1 MNPFR
6 NRIEQYRK
14 IKYDKSA
21 HIQQQ
26 YLDNAGKAVVR
37 VHLTRISSA
46 FSDYSVPH
54 FEELDMALADYID
67 AVVYH
72 IPLKYPLTILF
83 YVPQS
88 TTKEQK
94 LLLGKT
100 VKDLYGLRLADKNL
114 DLTINLSKMAGL
126 FAIGTWLLIFSY
138 LLASSNSNQFFT
150 DFMNIAGTFAL
161 WEMVDLFLL
170 ERRAIKVD
178 KLNAAQIAAAEIRFC
193 TDPGADDAI
202 V

>member
-1 MNPFR
+1 
-6 NRIEQYRK
+6 
-14 IKYDKSA
+14 
-21 HIQQQ
+21 
-26 YLDNAGKAVVR
+26 
-37 VHLTRISSA
+37 
-46 FSDYSVPH
+46 
-54 FEELDMALADYID
+54 
-67 AVVYH
+67 
-72 IPLKYPLTILF
+72 
-83 YVPQS
+83 
-88 TTKEQK
+88 
-94 LLLGKT
+94 
-100 VKDLYGLRLADKNL
+100 
-114 DLTINLSKMAGL
+114 MAGL